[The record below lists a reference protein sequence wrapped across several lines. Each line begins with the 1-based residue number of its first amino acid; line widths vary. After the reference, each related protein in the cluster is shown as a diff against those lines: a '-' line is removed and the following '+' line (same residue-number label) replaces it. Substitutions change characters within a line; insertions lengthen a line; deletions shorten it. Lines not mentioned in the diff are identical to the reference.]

1 MIDQTTKSTTQSVS
15 SSGQTKLT
23 TLNLVLDPGTSC
35 TKNIYSKGRR
45 GKPKFL
51 VSSAVV
57 CPTSVEP
64 GLEETYV
71 KLAED
76 EQYYLVGDS
85 AVQTKIKSSVRQLK
99 SESITVKVLGAVGQI
114 AREESL
120 ASNFKLNLALLLP
133 MSEMADQ
140 TFVETELIKALT
152 DFTYSGNS
160 YQIEVSSIRFR
171 PEGNGI
177 YTYFT
182 RTVDS
187 DVLRNQTAVYLMFG
201 YRNTSLLLIENGRF
215 NSVNSHST
223 DLGFYNYLDLVAK
236 YSSGLYRD
244 DIQNAIVTEASYGV
258 GENCQQVIKGFT
270 SSIRIEDLIRSTS
283 KKYQERERASISAA
297 INRADEEYWQLL
309 SSWLREKLPPLG
321 QVDRIIYCGGSI
333 SFIDTPVNEFF
344 EGWNGTLLNTNDL
357 GIELLDKLQLPQAS
371 KNKFI
376 AQYLP
381 VRLADAWGQFVDLAN
396 LKI

>member
-1 MIDQTTKSTTQSVS
+1 M
-15 SSGQTKLT
+15 
-23 TLNLVLDPGTSC
+23 
-35 TKNIYSKGRR
+35 
-45 GKPKFL
+45 
-51 VSSAVV
+51 SSAVV

-99 SESITVKVLGAVGQI
+99 SESITVKILGAVGQI

-333 SFIDTPVNEFF
+333 SFIDTQINEFF